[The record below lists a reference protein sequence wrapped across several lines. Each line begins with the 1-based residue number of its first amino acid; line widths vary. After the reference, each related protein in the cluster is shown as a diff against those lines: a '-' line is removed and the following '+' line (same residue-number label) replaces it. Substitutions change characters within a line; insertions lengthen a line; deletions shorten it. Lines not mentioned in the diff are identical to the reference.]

1 MVRGPKRGW
10 CPQAPS
16 RRTSPREGDVRPRRS
31 KETRSVNRASE
42 VPVNPK
48 YEIRVRGR
56 LSRSL
61 ASEFERLDLSVSEL
75 PVETVL
81 NGSFEDQA
89 ALYGILRQIEG
100 LGLEL
105 IDVHRLPVRN
115 DGVSGRE
122 RSG

>member
-1 MVRGPKRGW
+1 VI
-10 CPQAPS
+10 
-16 RRTSPREGDVRPRRS
+16 
-31 KETRSVNRASE
+31 
-42 VPVNPK
+42 PK

-105 IDVHRLPVRN
+105 IDVHRLPLRN
-115 DGVSGRE
+115 DGPSGRE
-122 RSG
+122 RTG